1 MTTITECIEIQ
12 VDSRQVLDERLDDA
26 VRGLQQIAMATGTH
40 GILITRHKP
49 GHYTAAL
56 SDQVPFG
63 MTRELIH

>member
-1 MTTITECIEIQ
+1 MSTPTERIDIQ
-12 VDSRQVLDERLDDA
+12 VTSRQALNDRLDDA
-26 VRGLQQIAMATGTH
+26 VRSLQDAAMQSGTH
-40 GILITRHKP
+40 GILITRHQP

>member
-1 MTTITECIEIQ
+1 MTTATECIEIQ

>member
-1 MTTITECIEIQ
+1 MTTATECIEIQ

-26 VRGLQQIAMATGTH
+26 VRGLQQIAMASGTH
-40 GILITRHKP
+40 GILITRHRP